1 MINEKKC
8 ELVINKFFEALKN
21 AKPDYEIEGT
31 GLTYHATLELI
42 RVTVNDSIKGNE
54 DQFESLVSSIM
65 VTKFERAKTC
75 SQNDSNTGFDLSYG

>member
-54 DQFESLVSSIM
+54 DQFESLVSWIINAGM
-65 VTKFERAKTC
+65 YLL
-75 SQNDSNTGFDLSYG
+75 NDTDELNEIDMLRKAI

>member
-1 MINEKKC
+1 MIDEKKC

-54 DQFESLVSSIM
+54 DQFESLVSWIINASM
-65 VTKFERAKTC
+65 YLL
-75 SQNDSNTGFDLSYG
+75 NDTDELNEIDMLRKAI